1 MLILSRVCADFYDRN
16 NHLLHRITSHDLGD
30 FRYAPDTIQE
40 DPLFQ
45 MLVDDG
51 SIKFPADDA
60 KDKALEQDPYAGA
73 TAEGKDIKPKT
84 TSKAKKKSN
93 SEFKIQNSE
102 LQNENGAVSETTGEA
117 KAAEEDA
124 GSKG

>member
-16 NHLLHRITSHDLGD
+16 NHLLHRFTSRDLGD

-84 TSKAKKKSN
+84 ATKSKSSSKAK
-93 SEFKIQNSE
+93 
-102 LQNENGAVSETTGEA
+102 AEA
-117 KAAEEDA
+117 KTETKTEDKAVTEDTPAEETA
-124 GSKG
+124 GIKT

>member
-16 NHLLHRITSHDLGD
+16 NHLLHRFIATDLGRFLD
-30 FRYAPDTIQE
+30 VPESIKE

-60 KDKALEQDPYAGA
+60 KDKALEQDPFAGA

-84 TSKAKKKSN
+84 ATKSKSSSKAKAETKTETKT
-93 SEFKIQNSE
+93 EEK
-102 LQNENGAVSETTGEA
+102 AVTEDTPADET
-117 KAAEEDA
+117 A
-124 GSKG
+124 GVKT

>member
-73 TAEGKDIKPKT
+73 TAEGKDIKPKAAT
-84 TSKAKKKSN
+84 KSKSSSKAK
-93 SEFKIQNSE
+93 
-102 LQNENGAVSETTGEA
+102 AEA
-117 KAAEEDA
+117 KTETKTEEKAVTEDTPADETA
-124 GSKG
+124 GVKT

>member
-60 KDKALEQDPYAGA
+60 TDKALEQDPFAGA
-73 TAEGKDIKPKT
+73 TAEGKDIKPKAAAKT
-84 TSKAKKKSN
+84 KSSSKAKAEVKTETKT
-93 SEFKIQNSE
+93 EEK
-102 LQNENGAVSETTGEA
+102 AVTEDTPADET
-117 KAAEEDA
+117 A
-124 GSKG
+124 GVKT